1 MLVVKKQIKTPS
13 PEISIHAGL
22 LRAFPVSSP
31 TKIGHMQQ
39 VILVCL
45 KFQGRISVN
54 ETSSSRGVLKRVL

>member
-39 VILVCL
+39 VILV
-45 KFQGRISVN
+45 
-54 ETSSSRGVLKRVL
+54 